1 MITTQ
6 ISIFIE
12 NRSGRVSEVVNA
24 IASENINIKALS
36 IADTTNFGILR
47 IIVDNPETVIVKLKD
62 MNLAASLTRV
72 LSVKLKNKPGA
83 VADVLNV
90 LASAG
95 LSIEYMYSSMAYA
108 EDMGDLIIC
117 VDKEGEGEEALLKAG
132 YKNGCC
138 CGDK

>member
-1 MITTQ
+1 MITNQ

-24 IASENINIKALS
+24 IAEKNINIKALS

-47 IIVDNPETVIVKLKD
+47 IIVDDPESVIITLKD

-72 LSVKLKNKPGA
+72 LSVRLKNKPGA

-95 LSIEYMYSSMAYA
+95 LSVEYMYSSMAYSS
-108 EDMGDLIIC
+108 DMGDIVIC
-117 VDKEGEGEEALLKAG
+117 VDKESDGEAALVKAG
-132 YKNGCC
+132 Y
-138 CGDK
+138 

>member
-24 IASENINIKALS
+24 IAEKNINIKALS

-47 IIVDNPETVIVKLKD
+47 IIVDDPESVIIKLKD

-72 LSVKLKNKPGA
+72 LSVRLKNKPGA

-108 EDMGDLIIC
+108 SDMGDIVIC
-117 VDKEGEGEEALLKAG
+117 VDKESDGEAALVKAG
-132 YKNGCC
+132 Y
-138 CGDK
+138 